1 MDGGAWWATV
11 HGVAK
16 RQTRLSDFTFT
27 FTFTWEALKNE
38 EVGIRTERE
47 KHSRQRA
54 LASSLRGPGVLV
66 VRDQNKG

>member
-16 RQTRLSDFTFT
+16 SQTRLSDFTFT
-27 FTFTWEALKNE
+27 FTWDALKDE
-38 EVGIRTERE
+38 AVGIRTERE
-47 KHSRQRA
+47 MHSRQRA
-54 LASSLRGPGVLV
+54 LASSLRGRGVLV